1 MEKLWHGKRLVVDKN
16 PPANVGDT
24 GSIPVRKRLHMLP
37 HAPAQ
42 LSPSATTT
50 EPKL

>member
-24 GSIPVRKRLHMLP
+24 GLIPVLKRLHMLP

-42 LSPSATTT
+42 PSPSATTT